1 MKEFTSLIKVKPVGS
16 TVNTV
21 FEFMAD
27 HFDFTPTAADDEGGP
42 SWKCDK
48 TFVIDKPSG
57 DAMQYFRVPR
67 NAIVTLTASDR
78 NTYDVG
84 TDEVPARVQVVGHL
98 QKAQLIVNCTML
110 TNPLG

>member
-1 MKEFTSLIKVKPVGS
+1 MKEFTSLIKVKPVDS

-21 FEFMAD
+21 FELMAD
-27 HFDFTPTAADDEGGP
+27 YFDFTPSASDDEGGP
-42 SWKCDK
+42 SWNCDK

-57 DAMQYFRVPR
+57 NASQYFRVPR

-78 NTYDVG
+78 TTYDVG

-98 QKAQLIVNCTML
+98 QKAQLIVHCTML
-110 TNPLG
+110 TNPLA